1 MHQGLIGW
9 GNLPSRRPA
18 TGAARGTSPPIA
30 VRRDPAI
37 GQRPAGIG
45 QHPAA
50 IGQFPTDA
58 GLAAMR
64 TAYRATGGVACG
76 DDLTRLASVY
86 PHLEVAYLARRV
98 AAGEVFGFD
107 WRHSLWIPMFQ
118 FDLRDLS
125 IRTGPRRVTDVLA
138 PALDGWTM
146 AAWFIRANVR
156 LNERRPVDRLD
167 SDLEAVLDAATR
179 DLRTRA

>member
-1 MHQGLIGW
+1 MQQSLIGSVDLSSW
-9 GNLPSRRPA
+9 HPA
-18 TGAARGTSPPIA
+18 TGSARGTSTS
-30 VRRDPAI
+30 RTGRHDPAI
-37 GQRPAGIG
+37 EQ
-45 QHPAA
+45 Q
-50 IGQFPTDA
+50 PTDA

-64 TAYRATGGVACG
+64 SAYRATGGVACG

-98 AAGEVFGFD
+98 AAGEVFGFN

-125 IRTGPRRVTDVLA
+125 IRTGPRRVIEVLA
-138 PALDGWTM
+138 PTLDGWTM
-146 AAWFIRANVR
+146 AAWFIRANAR
-156 LNERRPVDRLD
+156 LNERRPVDLLD

-179 DLRTRA
+179 DLRNRA

>member
-9 GNLPSRRPA
+9 EKPPSRRPA
-18 TGAARGTSPPIA
+18 TGAARGTSPPK
-30 VRRDPAI
+30 
-37 GQRPAGIG
+37 QR
-45 QHPAA
+45 PAA

-64 TAYRATGGVACG
+64 TAYRETGGVACG

-98 AAGEVFGFD
+98 VAGEVFGFD

-118 FDLRDLS
+118 FDLHDLS
-125 IRTGPRRVTDVLA
+125 IRTGPRRVIEILA

-146 AAWFIRANVR
+146 AAWFIRANAR
-156 LNERRPVDRLD
+156 LNERRPVDLLG
-167 SDLEAVLDAATR
+167 SDLKAVLDAATR